1 MEQGYAPLREASNHI
16 VCCEFPEAESLLE
29 PYAAKNNVTAL
40 TLLAEAAWIRSM
52 ISEDKADQME
62 AIKRLT
68 RAEAK
73 AYQGCDY
80 ERTGIFTSL
89 ILLAIRKGGSAA
101 DDDSEWSGKR
111 AHELSN
117 ATNLAY
123 IYLMQAL
130 SLFRGSAK
138 GYISGLFKVRSS

>member
-1 MEQGYAPLREASNHI
+1 MEQLYVPFREASNHI
-16 VCCEFPEAESLLE
+16 VRCEFPEAESILE

-52 ISEDKADQME
+52 ISEDKADQKE
-62 AIKRLT
+62 ASKRLT

-73 AYQGCDY
+73 AHQGCDA
-80 ERTGIFTSL
+80 ERTSIFTSL
-89 ILLAIRKGGSAA
+89 MRLTIRKGSSA
-101 DDDSEWSGKR
+101 DNDSEWSGER
-111 AHELSN
+111 ARELSN

-138 GYISGLFKVRSS
+138 GYISGVFKVLMK